1 MTEGKG
7 LDENRT
13 DVMMRFNENTS
24 WFGHVAL
31 CIVLRH
37 HFEAVFRM
45 ESSTVAETHSERES
59 RSTTSAV
66 CGYQTAGKGTAT
78 YKRHLSLPLYF
89 QQSDEQ
95 VCETLSEIRGD
106 SSQLHVLCGTRP
118 DPGLRRISGWSD
130 EGGKGERG

>member
-1 MTEGKG
+1 
-7 LDENRT
+7 
-13 DVMMRFNENTS
+13 MRFNENTS
-24 WFGHVAL
+24 WFGHLAL

-59 RSTTSAV
+59 RSTSVV
-66 CGYQTAGKGTAT
+66 CSYQTAGEGRAT

-89 QQSDEQ
+89 QRSDEQ

-106 SSQLHVLCGTRP
+106 SNQLHVPGGT
-118 DPGLRRISGWSD
+118 RRISGWSD
-130 EGGKGERG
+130 EGERENWRGK